1 MNIRKLPKEELELL
15 SYNDIAYE
23 ILKQDKV
30 SKSTAALFKE
40 VCELLGISDNAMME
54 MIGDF
59 YTNLTTDKRF
69 LLLDKAE
76 WDLKDAHIVKPILD
90 EEEDESQSEESE
102 EEEANESEDDALNE
116 NNDDDYDMGDSDEDE
131 LDDLA
136 IITDEEMDE

>member
-1 MNIRKLPKEELELL
+1 MNIRKLSKEELELL

-23 ILKQDKV
+23 ILKQDKM

-40 VCELLGISDNAMME
+40 VCDLLEISDNAMME

-90 EEEDESQSEESE
+90 EEDDESQSEDSE
-102 EEEANESEDDALNE
+102 DEEDNESEDDVINDS
-116 NNDDDYDMGDSDEDE
+116 NDDDFDVSDSEEDD